1 MIPVLLETNLIFFI
15 KSMEK
20 DLYSN
25 NFQEITALNTN
36 LIGIQDDLKVLD
48 KVVDN
53 SELASI
59 AIDLFLDNEEN
70 ALKNNFPN
78 YIKELNYTKT
88 NG

>member
-1 MIPVLLETNLIFFI
+1 MIPVLFGNKSDIFYQI
-15 KSMEK
+15 NGK

-25 NFQEITALNTN
+25 NFQEVKALNTN

>member
-1 MIPVLLETNLIFFI
+1 MIPVLFGNKSDIFYQINGKDRYSTNL
-15 KSMEK
+15 
-20 DLYSN
+20 
-25 NFQEITALNTN
+25 QEITALNTN
-36 LIGIQDDLKVLD
+36 LIGIQDNFKVLN

-53 SELASI
+53 SRLASI
-59 AIDLFLDNEEN
+59 AIDLFLDNKEN

>member
-1 MIPVLLETNLIFFI
+1 METNLIFFI